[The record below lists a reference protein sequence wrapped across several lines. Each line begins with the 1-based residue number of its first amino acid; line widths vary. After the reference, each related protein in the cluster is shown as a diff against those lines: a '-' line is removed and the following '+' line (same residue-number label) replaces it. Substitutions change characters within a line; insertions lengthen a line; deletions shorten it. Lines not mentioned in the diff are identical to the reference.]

1 MMLKIDHR
9 RKDMQMSAKF
19 SFSEKATKICAI
31 FRMVL
36 TLNKYLNVKAMRKIA
51 QSFVAFSEKLN
62 FNTYTKNISWNT
74 YVITHTYLRQSAF
87 TQCSV
92 SDRFRFRFVNEYQ
105 VRNEVKFFMKSHLKF
120 YRTLIFRD
128 T

>member
-19 SFSEKATKICAI
+19 SFSEKATEICAI

-51 QSFVAFSEKLN
+51 QIFVGFSEKLN
-62 FNTYTKNISWNT
+62 FMSISSKIRKFHWL
-74 YVITHTYLRQSAF
+74 IE
-87 TQCSV
+87 
-92 SDRFRFRFVNEYQ
+92 VNMI
-105 VRNEVKFFMKSHLKF
+105 RKDKFW
-120 YRTLIFRD
+120 
-128 T
+128 